1 MLTQYEVSALL
12 PQPST
17 HATLRMR
24 ILTLGLLLG
33 AVGACQQKAEA
44 PVATPAGDAR
54 IGRVVAGL
62 RPIMTVKGTP
72 ASSYALGARMTHHKV
87 PAVSI
92 AVVDS
97 GRIAWTM
104 AVGLKEA
111 GTSDSVTP
119 TTLFQAASI
128 SKPIAASVMLRLVGD
143 GRLALDTPVTR
154 YLKSWTLPRSPLMA
168 KEPVTLRRLA
178 SHSAGFGV
186 HGFPGYEAGAP
197 VPTVPQILDGI
208 APTAT
213 QPVRL
218 EHIPGS
224 KFSYSGGG
232 VTIEQLV
239 MTDVTGE
246 AFPALASRLI
256 LAPAGMTHS
265 FFEQPLSAARA
276 ASAAAGHRPDGSML
290 SGRWHTYPELAAAG
304 LWTTP
309 TDLLKWAMAI
319 AAARAGKSGGVIS
332 QHMATAMLA
341 PQKGPAGIGPM
352 IEGTGDAFKFGHDGA
367 NEGYVCQLIYFP
379 ALGRGAAIMSNS
391 DNGVLTQEILYAI
404 AKEYQWPEYGPRE
417 IVPVPFDSAT
427 IAQLIGEYPEPLR
440 ITQGKQTSQF
450 VSYEG
455 GKLMV
460 EVPGF
465 VPRTAMVL
473 LAGDR
478 LISPEIGYEFSL
490 IRDRRGRITSL
501 DLGSAII
508 TKK

>member
-1 MLTQYEVSALL
+1 MRIFTLVLMFGAVSA
-12 PQPST
+12 
-17 HATLRMR
+17 
-24 ILTLGLLLG
+24 
-33 AVGACQQKAEA
+33 CQRKTET
-44 PVATPAGDAR
+44 PVATTAVDAH
-54 IGRVVAGL
+54 ISRVVAGL
-62 RPIMTVKGTP
+62 RPIMTVQGTP
-72 ASSYALGARMTHHKV
+72 ASSYELAARMAHHKV

-92 AVVDS
+92 AVVDG
-97 GRIAWTM
+97 GRLVWAK
-104 AVGLKEA
+104 AFGLKET
-111 GTSDSVTP
+111 GSSDSVSP

-128 SKPIAASVMLRLVGD
+128 SKPISASVMLRLVDD

-154 YLKSWTLPRSPLMA
+154 YLKSWTLPRSPLMT

-186 HGFPGYEAGAP
+186 HGFPGYAAGSP
-197 VPTVPQILDGI
+197 VPTVQQILDGI
-208 APTAT
+208 APTKT
-213 QPVRL
+213 EPVRL
-218 EHIPGS
+218 ELVPGN

-246 AFPALASRLI
+246 AFPALAQRLM
-256 LAPAGMTHS
+256 LTPAGMANS
-265 FFEQPLSAARA
+265 FFEQPLSAAHA

-290 SGRWHTYPELAAAG
+290 PGRWHTYPELAAAG

-319 AAARAGKSGGVIS
+319 TAARAGTSGGVIS
-332 QHMATAMLA
+332 QPMATAMLT

-352 IEGTGDAFKFGHDGA
+352 LDGTGDAFKFGHGGS

-379 ALGRGAAIMSNS
+379 ALGRGAAVMSNS

-404 AKEYQWPEYGPRE
+404 AKEYQWPDYGPRE
-417 IVPVPFDSAT
+417 IVPVAFDSAT
-427 IAQLIGEYPEPLR
+427 IAQLVGEYPEPLR

-450 VSYEG
+450 VTYEG
-455 GKLMV
+455 GKLLV

-465 VPRTAMVL
+465 VPKTAMVL

-501 DLGSAII
+501 DLGSAIV